1 MTTTERLPGPREERP
16 AAPSTPRI
24 SGDERFVPA
33 SHVLVSDR
41 QVSHPAFRLW
51 CVLHRLWFLHE
62 PPAMELLQELMGTY
76 VEVKEESDQPAPKG
90 KRRDRPKVWQP
101 ASRRSIERWL
111 CELEGAGWLVWARR
125 EEPSRRYHLRTSAKS
140 AGDAAVLRELRALL
154 NSGAAT
160 LADVQSLL
168 GATTAAWSRNETNG
182 LKEDDATPESHP
194 QLPLLTEDDQDAAQA
209 TAGSHDATSGSH
221 GPGYS
226 GPDTPAGSQ
235 HTISLSYG
243 TTTGSH
249 KATAGSHE
257 ATAES
262 HDAILPSHQRAGE
275 GVLTP
280 EKNGLK
286 HEIHQIRDLPTEITP
301 PPAPASVEGGGG
313 GGPTATERYLLR
325 AGFNAKV
332 AHEFRSL
339 DLAAVQAD
347 AERRRELGQG
357 LGAMVT
363 AWRVEPPQ
371 ALAESGGV
379 VSAIAA
385 RAASA
390 KAEALA
396 IAPPDASALE
406 IQYLALDIEDGTL
419 PAAALANLQARRRTA
434 GAGGVA

>member
-1 MTTTERLPGPREERP
+1 MTTTERLPGLHQERSASP
-16 AAPSTPRI
+16 GTPRI

-76 VEVKEESDQPAPKG
+76 VEVKQEEDEPTPKA

-111 CELEGAGWLVWARR
+111 CELEAAGWLVWARR
-125 EEPSRRYHLRTSAKS
+125 EEPSRRYHLRTSATS
-140 AGDAAVLRELRALL
+140 AGDAAVLRELRTLL

-160 LADVQSLL
+160 LAEVQSLL
-168 GATTAAWSRNETNG
+168 GATTASTNY
-182 LKEDDATPESHP
+182 DDATLESHP
-194 QLPLLTEDDQDAAQA
+194 QLPLLAEGDWNAAQA
-209 TAGSHDATSGSH
+209 TAGSPVATSGSH
-221 GPGYS
+221 GPEHS
-226 GPDTPAGSQ
+226 EPDA
-235 HTISLSYG
+235 
-243 TTTGSH
+243 TTGSPH
-249 KATAGSHE
+249 AISSSHGTTSGSHEATAGSHE
-257 ATAES
+257 ATTES
-262 HDAILPSHQRAGE
+262 HDAILPSHGQAAE
-275 GVLTP
+275 DVLTRQ
-280 EKNGLK
+280 KNGLK
-286 HEIHQIRDLPTEITP
+286 HEIHQIPDLPTEITP
-301 PPAPASVEGGGG
+301 PPPAAPVSGEGDGG

-325 AGFNAKV
+325 AGFSAKA
-332 AHEFRSL
+332 AHEFRGL
-339 DLAAVQAD
+339 ELAAVQAD
-347 AERRRELGQG
+347 VERRRELGQG

-371 ALAESGGV
+371 VLTESGGV

-406 IQYLALDIEDGTL
+406 IQYLALDLEDGAL
-419 PAAALANLQARRRTA
+419 PAAALANLQARRSA